1 MQVQGSHGNR
11 GNILEHPPPQ
21 PGPLQ
26 LCLSPGRAPSSLSL
40 RKPENEEESWQGRSL
55 ASPPAKSVH
64 TLTHR
69 QLTKASFFSF
79 QSICRPLSP
88 IPLQL
93 GLQHPLWSLQ
103 SVLHLAEG
111 PPCIWVLV
119 SFLSCLQHT
128 LTIGIAEAQLR
139 FSPSDTMKR
148 ASPRP
153 RPPPP
158 PAPPQLP
165 FLTDRIDRDENDFI
179 TLLMVW
185 GVCVGGGIGQQT
197 LLSEP

>member
-1 MQVQGSHGNR
+1 M
-11 GNILEHPPPQ
+11 EHPPPQ

-26 LCLSPGRAPSSLSL
+26 LCLSPGRAPSSLSP
-40 RKPENEEESWQGRSL
+40 RKPENEEESWQGLSL

-119 SFLSCLQHT
+119 SLLSCLQHT
-128 LTIGIAEAQLR
+128 YRHRRSTVKILSLRHNEAGLPQA
-139 FSPSDTMKR
+139 T
-148 ASPRP
+148 
-153 RPPPP
+153 PPD
-158 PAPPQLP
+158 PPQLP
-165 FLTDRIDRDENDFI
+165 FLTDQIDREENDFI

-185 GVCVGGGIGQQT
+185 GVGRGHWRADTVD
-197 LLSEP
+197 LNHDL